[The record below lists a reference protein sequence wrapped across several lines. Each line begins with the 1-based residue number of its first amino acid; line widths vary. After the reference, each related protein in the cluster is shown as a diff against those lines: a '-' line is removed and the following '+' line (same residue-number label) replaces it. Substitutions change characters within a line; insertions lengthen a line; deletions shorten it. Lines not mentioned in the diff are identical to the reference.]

1 MACRI
6 AIDGPAG
13 SGKTT
18 VARLVAQRLGISYLD
33 TGAMYRIVGLHL
45 SRKGA
50 NVKSSSLKDYLKDLR
65 IEYTDGNFYV
75 NGTPVGEEIRTP
87 EAGMYA
93 SLYAAHPDVREF
105 LTRIQKEICKER
117 NIVAEG
123 RDIGTVVIPDAE
135 VKIFL
140 VASPEVRA
148 KRRYFELIA
157 KGYKV
162 QYEDVLREII
172 ERDQNDSKRDIA
184 PLSKAVDAVEID
196 TSDLSIEEVVDMI
209 IKLVRERCWE
219 KF

>member
-50 NVKSSSLKDYLKDLR
+50 NVKSSSLKDYLTDLR

>member
-1 MACRI
+1 LACRI

-50 NVKSSSLKDYLKDLR
+50 NVKSSSLKDYLTDLR

>member
-1 MACRI
+1 LACRI

>member
-1 MACRI
+1 
-6 AIDGPAG
+6 
-13 SGKTT
+13 
-18 VARLVAQRLGISYLD
+18 LGISYLD

>member
-18 VARLVAQRLGISYLD
+18 VARLVAQKLGIHYLD

-45 SRKGA
+45 YRKGA
-50 NVKSSSLKDYLKDLR
+50 DVKSESLRDYLTDLK
-65 IEYTDGNFYV
+65 IEYVDGTFMV
-75 NGTPVGEEIRTP
+75 NGSPVGDEIRTP

-93 SLYAAHPDVREF
+93 SIYATHPDVRAF
-105 LTRIQKEICKER
+105 LTNMQKEICKNR
-117 NIVAEG
+117 DIVAEG

-148 KRRYFELIA
+148 KRRYLELIA
-157 KGYKV
+157 KGYDV
-162 QYEDVLREII
+162 QYEGILREII
-172 ERDQNDSKRDIA
+172 ERDENDSSRGIA
-184 PLSKAVDAVEID
+184 PLTKAPDAVEID
-196 TSDLSIEEVVDMI
+196 TSDLSVEEVVDRI
-209 IKLVRERCWE
+209 LELVHLRC
-219 KF
+219 KKKI